1 MQDRFGKA
9 PEEFRRTSDENEGL
23 CFNWAPA
30 AIPLPDSPASGG
42 AVAIAGPYMPLQG
55 SLQPD
60 ADLDS
65 FPEQHSLATMV
76 GIFPKPPVLLSV
88 AWLVW
93 PCGAAGPDMCQS
105 LTHVLTANLLSC
117 MAYACPSWEACCPM
131 LIWSHSHSS
140 TAWLYVGLSLNA
152 THA

>member
-1 MQDRFGKA
+1 MLSCGKARDLWAQDRFGKA

-55 SLQPD
+55 SLLPD

-76 GIFPKPPVLLSV
+76 GIFPKPPALLSV
-88 AWLVW
+88 
-93 PCGAAGPDMCQS
+93 S
-105 LTHVLTANLLSC
+105 
-117 MAYACPSWEACCPM
+117 MACVALRCCR
-131 LIWSHSHSS
+131 S
-140 TAWLYVGLSLNA
+140 
-152 THA
+152 